1 MSATRRTRVDIAYI
15 RGGKVAR
22 VQARHCVLAC
32 FNMVIPYLMPELP
45 QEQARALQEN
55 VKAPL
60 VYTKVL
66 VRNWRPWVKLGV
78 HEISAPMSFHCRVKL
93 DYPVSLGALSPSRA
107 IRPSRC
113 ACISCMCRT
122 IPIRDWKRATSSA
135 SAV

>member
-1 MSATRRTRVDIAYI
+1 
-15 RGGKVAR
+15 
-22 VQARHCVLAC
+22 VLAC
-32 FNMVIPYLMPELP
+32 FNMAIPYLMPELP
-45 QEQARALQEN
+45 QAQARALQEN

-66 VRNWRPWVKLGV
+66 VRNWRRWVKLGV

-93 DYPVSLGALSPSRA
+93 DYPSASDAIGMRA

-122 IPIRDWKRATSSA
+122 IPILDWKRATSSA
-135 SAV
+135 SAA